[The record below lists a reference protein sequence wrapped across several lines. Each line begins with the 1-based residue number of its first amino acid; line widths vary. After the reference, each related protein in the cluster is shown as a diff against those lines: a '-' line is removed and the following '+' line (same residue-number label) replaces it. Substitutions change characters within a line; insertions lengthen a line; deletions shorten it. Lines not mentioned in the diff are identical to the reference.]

1 MSGQRFAGKVAVV
14 TGGSSG
20 IGQRV
25 SELLAAEG
33 ASVAV
38 VASSNMEKA
47 EAVADGIRAAGG
59 VARAFVADVR
69 HFDACAAV
77 ASEVEE
83 IFGGVDLL
91 VCAAGVFY
99 PTPVG
104 DTPPEDAERLI
115 AINLGGQ
122 WNAINAC
129 VPAMRRRGG
138 GRIVNLASVAGIVGF
153 GGLSLYCATKAAT
166 VMMTRALAG
175 ELAPDGIAVNAVAP
189 GNTATP
195 MNAAIRADQATY
207 DAMARITPSQTVFSD
222 PDDIAEIILFQ
233 LSDAARPV
241 HGATWLADEGVSAVL
256 G

>member
-1 MSGQRFAGKVAVV
+1 MSARRFAGKVAVV

-38 VASSNMEKA
+38 VASSNLDKA
-47 EAVADGIRAAGG
+47 EAVAEGIRAAGG
-59 VARAFVADVR
+59 SAIALVADVR
-69 HFDACAAV
+69 DSDACAAMS
-77 ASEVEE
+77 SEVEE
-83 IFGGVDLL
+83 HFGGVDLL

-104 DTPPEDAERLI
+104 DTPPGDAERLI

-153 GGLSLYCATKAAT
+153 RGLALYCATKAAT

-195 MNAAIRADQATY
+195 MNAAIRADETMY
-207 DAMARITPSQTVFSD
+207 KEMARITPSKTVFSD
-222 PDDIAEIILFQ
+222 PDDIAGIILFQ
-233 LSDAARPV
+233 LSDAARPI